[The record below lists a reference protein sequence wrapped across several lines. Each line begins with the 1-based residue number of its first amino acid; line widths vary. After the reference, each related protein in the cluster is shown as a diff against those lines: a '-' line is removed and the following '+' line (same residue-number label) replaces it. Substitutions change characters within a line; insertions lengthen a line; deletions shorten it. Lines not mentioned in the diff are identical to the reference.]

1 MKTKTLLL
9 SSLIAIPAIAL
20 LTSSTIVDSTGKLG
34 NSGGPGENTCSQS
47 GCHGAGNGSS
57 STGGLADNAGPG
69 SITLTSTPALTGNQ
83 YVPNTT
89 YHITITVSETGKNLF
104 GFDFEALNNNGS
116 TNTSVNNSVGTVT
129 ITDATHTRKG
139 QPFGTGRVTVTHQ
152 ANGGA
157 SANTASFNFDWTA
170 PATGTV
176 NVYYDG
182 NAVNGDGSA
191 NAQDNVYAKSM
202 QLIPAAATGI
212 ANIKN
217 NFVVETF
224 PNPVT
229 DMFSIRFNS
238 DRTQNVEVQL
248 FSLDGKLIKN
258 LINKKVAAGIFTESF
273 SNEDMSRGL
282 YLLRINLEGNVQ
294 TQRLLVN

>member
-1 MKTKTLLL
+1 
-9 SSLIAIPAIAL
+9 
-20 LTSSTIVDSTGKLG
+20 
-34 NSGGPGENTCSQS
+34 
-47 GCHGAGNGSS
+47 
-57 STGGLADNAGPG
+57 
-69 SITLTSTPALTGNQ
+69 
-83 YVPNTT
+83 
-89 YHITITVSETGKNLF
+89 
-104 GFDFEALNNNGS
+104 
-116 TNTSVNNSVGTVT
+116 
-129 ITDATHTRKG
+129 
-139 QPFGTGRVTVTHQ
+139 
-152 ANGGA
+152 
-157 SANTASFNFDWTA
+157 
-170 PATGTV
+170 
-176 NVYYDG
+176 
-182 NAVNGDGSA
+182 
-191 NAQDNVYAKSM
+191 M
-202 QLIPAAATGI
+202 QLTPVAATGI
-212 ANIKN
+212 SNIKN